1 MDAFVYV
8 ILGALIAV
16 VIFAILMPRRWP
28 GGGGGWRPVPH
39 WYYSPYY
46 AHGGGANTG
55 MLY

>member
-16 VIFAILMPRRWP
+16 VVFAVLMPRRWP
-28 GGGGGWRPVPH
+28 GGGWRPVPR
-39 WYYSPYY
+39 WYYGPYY